1 MRHLFAILPLLF
13 FLVYAP
19 PADAQIWKKMK
30 DAAKRGA
37 ERAAERETAER
48 ADRAV
53 SGAFDKADE
62 AVKCTVTDDA
72 CAQRARDEG
81 QEVVYVDDS
90 GNEVAPPAAAPS
102 APSSTA
108 PSAAPAAS
116 ARPGEG
122 AWANYDFV
130 PGDRVLFYDD
140 FDDEYVG
147 NVPSRFDFSNGV
159 MEVIESGGS
168 QMLRISAAS
177 AFALPLPENL
187 PERFTIEFD
196 AYSGD
201 TWNSLVLGT
210 GPLAKADEGY
220 GCFHGNLQNHESAE
234 YKIGSYFKT
243 GVESKDGGSSVQN
256 QSAHEE
262 GMVPVR
268 ISVDGSYVKMYIGE
282 NRVANVPNADVQRTN
297 RVLVTAC
304 GELAAEDDGGH
315 GPILIDNVRV
325 AAGGRESMYDKL
337 NADGRM
343 ALGGLLFDTGSAR
356 LQPESTPTL
365 QDIARTMERY
375 GDLRVRIEGHT
386 DNTGNADA
394 NRRLSDERAQ
404 SVRAY
409 LTANGIDG
417 SRIEAAGFGAD
428 NPVADN
434 GTPEGRQTNRRV
446 ELVRL

>member
-1 MRHLFAILPLLF
+1 MRRLFALLPLLL
-13 FLVYAP
+13 FLVCAP
-19 PADAQIWKKMK
+19 PTEAQIWKKMK
-30 DAAKRGA
+30 EAAQRGA

-62 AVKCTVTDDA
+62 AVKCTVTDAA

-81 QEVVYVDDS
+81 QEVVYVDAA
-90 GNEVAPPAAAPS
+90 GNEVPAPAPSASGSAPAAAP
-102 APSSTA
+102 
-108 PSAAPAAS
+108 AAA

-130 PGDRVLFYDD
+130 PGDRVLFFDN

-147 NVPSRFDFSNGV
+147 NVPRRFDFQSGV
-159 MEVIESGGS
+159 MEVVEADGN
-168 QMLRISAAS
+168 QMLRISDAS
-177 AFALPLPENL
+177 SFALPLPETL

-201 TWNSLVLGT
+201 TWNSVILGT
-210 GPLAKADEGY
+210 GPLGDNGKY
-220 GCFHGNLQNHESAE
+220 HCFHGDLKGHSAAE
-234 YKIGSYFKT
+234 FLLGSWFET
-243 GVESKDGGSSVQN
+243 GVSSKNGGSSTQKQN
-256 QSAHEE
+256 AHEKA
-262 GMVPVR
+262 MVPVR
-268 ISVDGSYVKMYIGE
+268 ISVDGSYVKMYVGQT
-282 NRVANVPNADVQRTN
+282 RVANVPNADVQRTN

-304 GELAAEDDGGH
+304 GELAAEDDGRR
-315 GPILIDNVRV
+315 GPILIDNLRV
-325 AAGGRESMYDKL
+325 AAGGRESMYEKL

-343 ALGGLLFDTGSAR
+343 ALGGLLFDTGSATLR
-356 LQPESTPTL
+356 PESSPTL
-365 QDIARTMERY
+365 SDMAQMMSQNP
-375 GDLRVRIEGHT
+375 GLRVRIEGHT
-386 DNTGNADA
+386 DTTGDAAA
-394 NRRLSDERAQ
+394 NRRLSEQRAHA
-404 SVRAY
+404 VRAH
-409 LTANGIDG
+409 LTSNGVDG